1 VPRVLQFS
9 EEDCVLRESITQC
22 RYRLSWNLDE
32 KRFELIISEGEKDC
46 LLISSL
52 PLPLLEAKKDLDTRE
67 LKSHGY
73 TYANLY
79 SSEQLKLSNQI
90 RLSYTCKYDKIFD
103 ECSYALINEE
113 TWVEKNINDIIETAV
128 AIIDNKK
135 LKGLIIQA
143 GFNEDYF
150 YRFFE
155 RNNTTLITFL
165 FNKGFFEKIGNRTN
179 VYVATKGLITHNDIQ
194 VALENEV
201 GIIYCIDLEGHFLPM
216 IPMDYIIRNDGKL
229 YLSCC
234 RINGPMPI
242 GFLIGHAARLLF
254 SYYRKKIILSDS
266 EVLSTLY
273 SWWKEVDSHKY
284 PPDYLVYDKPRIKN
298 LKSPSL
304 IELMNLGYPAEALI
318 YSRSD

>member
-67 LKSHGY
+67 LKSNGY
-73 TYANLY
+73 TYVNLY
-79 SSEQLKLSNQI
+79 FSEQLKLSNQI

-113 TWVEKNINDIIETAV
+113 AWHEKNIDDVIEEAV
-128 AIIDNKK
+128 AIINNKK

-155 RNNTTLITFL
+155 RNNTALITFL
-165 FNKGFFEKIGNRTN
+165 FNKGFLEKIGNRTN

-216 IPMDYIIRNDGKL
+216 IPMDYIIRNNGKL

-234 RINGPMPI
+234 KINGTMPI

-273 SWWKEVDSHKY
+273 SWWKEADSQRY

-298 LKSPSL
+298 LKSPSI

-318 YSRSD
+318 HGRSD